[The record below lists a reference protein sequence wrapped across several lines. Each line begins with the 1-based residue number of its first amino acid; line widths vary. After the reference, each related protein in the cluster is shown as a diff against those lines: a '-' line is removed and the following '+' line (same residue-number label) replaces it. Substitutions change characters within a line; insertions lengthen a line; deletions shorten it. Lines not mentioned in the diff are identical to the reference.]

1 MKEFLAIAT
10 LMFWPVIPIFWI
22 PLHFSIGLFRRLGIF
37 TYIVPG
43 LAWFPVAY
51 FIWTYRDFLLKIAIN
66 FPLYVNIAG
75 LILLISGTILHI
87 WTIKLLGF
95 GTIIGLPEVFP
106 EIKNKIIN
114 KGPFSI
120 VRHPTYLAHTLM
132 FSGVFLFTGFLSV
145 GLVAL
150 LDFFA
155 VNLIIIPLEEKEM
168 LERFGNVYK
177 EYCKKVSSRFI
188 PWLFNP

>member
-22 PLHFSIGLFRRLGIF
+22 PLHFSIRLFRRLGIF

-43 LAWFPVAY
+43 IAWFPVAY
-51 FIWTYRDFLLKIAIN
+51 LIWTHRHFLLKIAIN

-114 KGPFSI
+114 KGPFSV

-188 PWLFNP
+188 PWLFHP